1 MRKIIQIEILNNLE
15 AVIRKE
21 RPKELA
27 TPRVAS
33 AGGCNRHTKCNEEEL
48 PHVRGQGQKPG
59 GPHARRAAAKRSY
72 PTATKSARL
81 RRCRNGREELPKSEI
96 RGSSREELPH
106 ARGQGLQLGGAIPPP
121 RSSGFVGA
129 GGLREAIPR

>member
-1 MRKIIQIEILNNLE
+1 MRKRIQIEILNNLE

-59 GPHARRAAAKRSY
+59 GPNARRAAVKSSY
-72 PTATKSARL
+72 PTSEVRGS
-81 RRCRNGREELPKSEI
+81 NREELSHAPKPKA
-96 RGSSREELPH
+96 RGGSREDQPH
-106 ARGQGLQLGGAIPPP
+106 IQGTRAAQARRRA
-121 RSSGFVGA
+121 
-129 GGLREAIPR
+129 

>member
-1 MRKIIQIEILNNLE
+1 MRKRIQIEILNNLE

-72 PTATKSARL
+72 PVSEVRGG
-81 RRCRNGREELPKSEI
+81 GREE
-96 RGSSREELPH
+96 
-106 ARGQGLQLGGAIPPP
+106 IP
-121 RSSGFVGA
+121 SV
-129 GGLREAIPR
+129 